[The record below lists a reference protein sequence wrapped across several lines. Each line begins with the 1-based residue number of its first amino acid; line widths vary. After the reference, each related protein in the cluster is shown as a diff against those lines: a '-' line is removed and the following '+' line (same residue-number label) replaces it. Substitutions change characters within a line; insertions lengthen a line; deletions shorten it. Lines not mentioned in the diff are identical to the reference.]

1 MAGRIQDS
9 MSNRTHPLH
18 VGIVA
23 GEPSGDI
30 LGDGIITALREQ
42 APDAVFEGIGGPGMT
57 DNGCFSL
64 YPMERLSVMG
74 FTEVIG
80 RLPALMSMRRELCN
94 HFMETPPDI
103 FIGIDAPDFNLP
115 LERELKRAGIRTLH
129 FVSPAV
135 WAWRRYR
142 VRKLAR
148 SADCLL
154 TLFPFEKQF
163 YQGQALKVECVGHPL
178 ADQLADEVD
187 VQTAR
192 SHLGLEKKR
201 PIAALLPGSRV
212 SEVRQLARPFIEAA
226 AWCHER
232 RPDIKF
238 VVPLANA
245 ACRSTFEKIL
255 KQSRKQLPMVL
266 LNGQSLE
273 VMAASDAVL
282 LASGT
287 ATLECLLL
295 KRPMVVAYR
304 MSALSFLM
312 ARSLVTT
319 EYYSLPNLLA
329 GRPLVTELIQQEVTP
344 ERLGRQ
350 LMKLLENRQ
359 YAEDMCAVFST
370 IHGELRRDT
379 NRTVADRVLEMTG
392 RKDHAMA

>member
-1 MAGRIQDS
+1 MNTS
-9 MSNRTHPLH
+9 THPLH

-23 GEPSGDI
+23 GESSGDV
-30 LGDGIITALREQ
+30 LGDGIISALREQ
-42 APDAVFEGIGGPGMT
+42 VPNAVFEGIGGSRMT

-74 FTEVIG
+74 FTEVVG
-80 RLPALMSMRRELCN
+80 RLPALVSMRRELRN
-94 HFMETPPDI
+94 HFIQTPPDI

-115 LERELKRAGIRTLH
+115 LEKALKRAGIRTLH
-129 FVSPAV
+129 YVSPAV

-142 VRKLAR
+142 VRKVAQ

-154 TLFPFEKQF
+154 TLFPFEEQY
-163 YQGQALKVECVGHPL
+163 YQGQELSVECVGHPL
-178 ADQLADEVD
+178 ADKLADVAD
-187 VQTAR
+187 TLDAR
-192 SHLGLEKKR
+192 EHLGLEKKR
-201 PIAALLPGSRV
+201 PIVALLPGSRI

-226 AWCHER
+226 AWCYER
-232 RPDIKF
+232 RPDLKF
-238 VVPLANA
+238 VVPLAND
-245 ACRSTFEKIL
+245 ACRSVFEKSL
-255 KQSRKQLPMVL
+255 KQSRKILPIVL

-273 VMAASDAVL
+273 AMAAADAVL

-304 MSALSFLM
+304 MSPLSFRI

-319 EYYSLPNLLA
+319 EHYSLPNLLA
-329 GRPLVTELIQQEVTP
+329 GRPLVTELIQEEVTT

-359 YAEDMCAVFST
+359 YAEEMCAVFST
-370 IHGELRRDT
+370 IHDELRRDA
-379 NRTVADRVLEMTG
+379 NRAVANRILEMTG
-392 RKDHAMA
+392 RTSHAAA

>member
-1 MAGRIQDS
+1 MNTS
-9 MSNRTHPLH
+9 THPLH

-23 GEPSGDI
+23 CEPSGDV
-30 LGDGIITALREQ
+30 LGDGIITALRELV
-42 APDAVFEGIGGPGMT
+42 PNAVFEGVGGSRMT

-80 RLPALMSMRRELCN
+80 RLPALLSMRRELRN
-94 HFMETPPDI
+94 HFIQTPPDI

-115 LERELKRAGIRTLH
+115 LEKALKRAGIRTLH
-129 FVSPAV
+129 YVSPAV

-142 VRKLAR
+142 VRKVAK

-154 TLFPFEKQF
+154 TLFPFEEQF
-163 YQGQALKVECVGHPL
+163 YQEQSLQVECVGHPL
-178 ADQLADEVD
+178 ADKLADTVD
-187 VQTAR
+187 MLEAR
-192 SHLGLEKKR
+192 EHLGLEKKR

-226 AWCHER
+226 AWCYER
-232 RPDIKF
+232 RPDLKF
-238 VVPLANA
+238 VVPLAND
-245 ACRSTFEKIL
+245 ACRSAFEKSL
-255 KQSRKQLPMVL
+255 KRSRKVLPIVL

-273 VMAASDAVL
+273 AMAAADAVL

-287 ATLECLLL
+287 ATLECLML

-304 MSALSFLM
+304 MSALSFRI
-312 ARSLVTT
+312 ARSLLTT
-319 EYYSLPNLLA
+319 EYFSLPNLLA
-329 GRPLVTELIQQEVTP
+329 GRPLVTELIQEEVTT

-359 YAEDMCAVFST
+359 YAEEMCAVFST
-370 IHGELRRDT
+370 IHEELRRDAS
-379 NRTVADRVLEMTG
+379 RTVAAKVLEMTG
-392 RKDHAMA
+392 RNNHAAA

>member
-1 MAGRIQDS
+1 MNTS
-9 MSNRTHPLH
+9 THPLH

-23 GEPSGDI
+23 GEPSGDA
-30 LGDGIITALREQ
+30 LGDGIISALREQ
-42 APDAVFEGIGGPGMT
+42 VPNAVFEGVGGSRMT

-74 FTEVIG
+74 FTEVVG
-80 RLPALMSMRRELCN
+80 RLPALLSMRRELRN
-94 HFMETPPDI
+94 HFIQTPPDI

-115 LERELKRAGIRTLH
+115 LEKALKRAGIRTLH
-129 FVSPAV
+129 YVSPAV

-142 VRKLAR
+142 VRKVAQ

-154 TLFPFEKQF
+154 TLFPFEEQF
-163 YQGQALKVECVGHPL
+163 YQEQSLAVEYVGHPL
-178 ADQLADEVD
+178 ADKLADAVD
-187 VQTAR
+187 PLEAR
-192 SHLGLEKKR
+192 EHLGLEKKR
-201 PIAALLPGSRV
+201 PIVALLPGSRV

-226 AWCHER
+226 AWCYER
-232 RPDIKF
+232 RPDLKF
-238 VVPLANA
+238 VVPLANG
-245 ACRSTFEKIL
+245 ACRSVFEKSL
-255 KQSRKQLPMVL
+255 KRSRRQLPIVL

-273 VMAASDAVL
+273 AMAASDAVL

-304 MSALSFLM
+304 MSPLSFRI

-319 EYYSLPNLLA
+319 EHYSLPNLLA
-329 GRPLVTELIQQEVTP
+329 GRPLVTELIQEEVTT

-359 YAEDMCAVFST
+359 YAEEMCAVFST
-370 IHGELRRDT
+370 IHDELRRDA
-379 NRTVADRVLEMTG
+379 NRAVADRVLEMTG
-392 RKDHAMA
+392 RTSDAAA

>member
-1 MAGRIQDS
+1 
-9 MSNRTHPLH
+9 MSTSTHPLH

-23 GEPSGDI
+23 GEPSGDV
-30 LGDGIITALREQ
+30 LGDGIITALRERV
-42 APDAVFEGIGGPGMT
+42 PNAVFEGIGGSRMT

-80 RLPALMSMRRELCN
+80 RLPALLSIRRELRN
-94 HFMETPPDI
+94 YFIQTPPDI

-115 LERELKRAGIRTLH
+115 LEKALKRAGIRTLH
-129 FVSPAV
+129 YVSPAV

-142 VRKLAR
+142 VRKVAQ

-163 YQGQALKVECVGHPL
+163 YQEQELAVECVGHPL
-178 ADQLADEVD
+178 ADKLADAVD
-187 VQTAR
+187 SQQAR
-192 SHLGLEKKR
+192 DHLGLEKKR

-226 AWCHER
+226 AWCYER
-232 RPDIKF
+232 RPDLKF
-238 VVPLANA
+238 VVPLAND
-245 ACRSTFEKIL
+245 ACRSAFEVSL
-255 KQSRKQLPMVL
+255 KKSRRQLPIVL

-273 VMAASDAVL
+273 AMAAADAVL

-304 MSALSFLM
+304 MSPLSFRI
-312 ARSLVTT
+312 ARSLVTA
-319 EYYSLPNLLA
+319 EHYSLPNLLA
-329 GRPLVTELIQQEVTP
+329 GRPLVTELVQEEVTA

-359 YAEDMCAVFST
+359 YAEEMRAVFST
-370 IHGELRRDT
+370 IHNELRREA
-379 NRTVADRVLEMTG
+379 NRAVADRVLEMTG
-392 RKDHAMA
+392 RTSHAAD

>member
-1 MAGRIQDS
+1 MKTS
-9 MSNRTHPLH
+9 THPLH

-23 GEPSGDI
+23 GEPSGDV

-42 APDAVFEGIGGPGMT
+42 VPNAVFEGVGGSRMT

-80 RLPALMSMRRELCN
+80 RFPSLLSLRRELRN
-94 HFMETPPDI
+94 YFIQTPPDI

-115 LERELKRAGIRTLH
+115 LEKALKRAGIRTLH
-129 FVSPAV
+129 YVSPAV

-142 VRKLAR
+142 VRKVAQ

-154 TLFPFEKQF
+154 TLFPFEEQF
-163 YQGQALKVECVGHPL
+163 YHEQELAVECVGHPL
-178 ADQLADEVD
+178 ADKLADAVD
-187 VQTAR
+187 MQKAR
-192 SHLGLEKKR
+192 EHLGLEKKR

-226 AWCHER
+226 AWCYER
-232 RPDIKF
+232 RPDLKF
-238 VVPLANA
+238 VVPLAND
-245 ACRSTFEKIL
+245 ACRSAFEKSL
-255 KQSRKQLPMVL
+255 KKSNKLLPIVL
-266 LNGQSLE
+266 LSGQSLE
-273 VMAASDAVL
+273 AMAAADAVL

-304 MSALSFLM
+304 MSPLSFRI

-319 EYYSLPNLLA
+319 EHYSLPNLLT
-329 GRPLVTELIQQEVTP
+329 GRPLVTELIQEEVTT

-350 LMKLLENRQ
+350 LMKLLENRR
-359 YAEDMCAVFST
+359 YAEEMCAVFST
-370 IHGELRRDT
+370 IHDELRRDA

-392 RKDHAMA
+392 RASHAAD